1 MDSRKVNYRNL
12 SKELQEMI
20 VGSALNDKN
29 IAAIL
34 AAYRRKN
41 EPITELDI
49 ADEYKLPIAN
59 TLSGLTTQLE
69 ELKNR
74 VNAGEGTIPPEVET
88 RISNLEKLI
97 QTIQNGNISNEQIAE
112 LNNKIDALNQ
122 TLDGTDI
129 EDIKNNLDLFKLN
142 FTSIGDRIDQNAN
155 NIDKL
160 SSDLNLLSMKMGQ
173 DSGQSLSITKDDLS
187 LEVLSMLEHGEQ
199 AFEKSGESTFTDEPG
214 ILFYLGKDGKLT
226 RHILIREMEIVRNQ
240 FDYDNLNPGEALFYQ
255 TQDFDERAHGLYQYS
270 KAVGD
275 DGIPTIEVSHI
286 NFNEKPEY
294 CNVFICDTNGKKMVG
309 AIVERQEF
317 VIETTPVAN
326 EIEAGK
332 IWHIRCSGIGGKNFS
347 PVKTLVFNDEDKT
360 WMEAPHAITV
370 WYDED
375 GTLMHVKNETE
386 ETITVLVTGV

>member
-1 MDSRKVNYRNL
+1 MDSRKINYRNL

-59 TLSGLTTQLE
+59 TLSSLTTQLE

-74 VNAGEGTIPPEVET
+74 VDNGEGAIPPEIET

-97 QTIQNGNISNEQIAE
+97 QTIQDGNISNEQITE
-112 LNNKIDALNQ
+112 LSNKIDALNQ
-122 TLDGTDI
+122 VLDGTDI
-129 EDIKNNLDLFKLN
+129 DDIKNNLETFKLSL
-142 FTSIGDRIDQNAN
+142 TSVNDRIDQNAN

-160 SSDLNLLSMKMGQ
+160 SSDLNLLAMKLGQ
-173 DSGQSLSITKDDLS
+173 DSGQALSITKDDLS

-214 ILFYLGKDGKLT
+214 ILFYLGKDGRLT
-226 RHILIREMEIVRNQ
+226 RHIIIREMEIVRNQ
-240 FDYDNLNPGEALFYQ
+240 FDYDNLNPGDAMFYQ
-255 TQDFDERAHGLYQYS
+255 TQDFDERAHGLYEYH
-270 KAVGD
+270 KEVGE
-275 DGIPTIEVSHI
+275 DGVPTIEVNHI
-286 NFNEKPEY
+286 NFNEKPEF
-294 CNVFICDTNGKKMVG
+294 CNVFISDTNGKKMVG

-317 VIETTPVAN
+317 VIETVPITN
-326 EIEAGK
+326 EVEAGK
-332 IWHIRCSGIGGKNFS
+332 IWHIRCHGVGGKNFS
-347 PVKTLVFNDEDKT
+347 PVKVLVFNEEDKI

-375 GTLMHVKNETE
+375 GALMHIQNETE
-386 ETITVLVTGV
+386 ETIKVLVTGV